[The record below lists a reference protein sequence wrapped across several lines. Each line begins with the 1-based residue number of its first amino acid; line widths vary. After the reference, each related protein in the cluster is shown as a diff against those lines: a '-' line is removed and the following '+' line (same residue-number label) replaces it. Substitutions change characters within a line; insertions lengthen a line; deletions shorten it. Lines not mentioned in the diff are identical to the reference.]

1 MKRTE
6 DFKAFLK
13 CLNMIKVLKE
23 SLMVLTPNEL
33 LTMFPVEKTYDGKR
47 YNEKDYFYTMNYLQ
61 EIGLNKIIGENVDQL
76 LCNYVNANITRFC
89 VVEQCTNSS
98 LRCLTGHK
106 VVIDEVFGRKGY
118 KMYCDKE
125 NIIHVFSVET
135 YTKVKWNLEI
145 QNLKTHI
152 KEKWLYSV

>member
-118 KMYCDKE
+118 KIYCDKE

-135 YTKVKWNLEI
+135 YTKVKWNSEI